1 MPKIQISIQGRQTST
16 WFVDQEQTDQPQL
29 TISSGSEEL
38 NLSFSAEQYLI
49 YYNGGVAV
57 AYSEEGDEVRC
68 KSFGRK

>member
-1 MPKIQISIQGRQTST
+1 MPKISIQIGSRQSST
-16 WFVDQEQTDQPQL
+16 WDIDTEQTDQPQL
-29 TISSGSEEL
+29 TISSGYEEL

-57 AYSEEGDEVRC
+57 AYSEDGEEIRC